1 MITSSEPHRSQHRD
15 NDCFLLQRG
24 NHGMSHSDTL
34 LRYRRSFGI
43 EINVLWMQRRNVN
56 MVLPVVFVV
65 LVVLVVLVVWVDWSS
80 WSEAS
85 AVAICAGTITEE
97 IL

>member
-1 MITSSEPHRSQHRD
+1 
-15 NDCFLLQRG
+15 
-24 NHGMSHSDTL
+24 MSHSDTL

-85 AVAICAGTITEE
+85 AVAVCAGTITEE